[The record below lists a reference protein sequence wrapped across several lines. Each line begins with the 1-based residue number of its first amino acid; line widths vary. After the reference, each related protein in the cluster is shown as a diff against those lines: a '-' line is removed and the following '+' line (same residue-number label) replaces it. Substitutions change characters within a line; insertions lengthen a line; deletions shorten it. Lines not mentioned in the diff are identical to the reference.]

1 MKSDIWLDGE
11 WVTAPKFAIGDA
23 VAHCYHGPN
32 DDDLAFDKWPC
43 LWYRGIVIGMCYRR
57 TTRDSGNENFPG
69 WAYVV
74 EIEAS
79 SEGDRIRHW
88 QVNQE
93 EFHEDELKHS
103 YRHARAVSARIPPGQ
118 GHRKG
123 SPPPPVLIARCKA
136 G

>member
-32 DDDLAFDKWPC
+32 DDDLAPDKWPC
-43 LWYRGIVIGMCYRR
+43 IWYRGIVIGAYYNRVIRPKAVWEC
-57 TTRDSGNENFPG
+57 PG
-69 WAYVV
+69 WVYVV

-79 SEGDRIRHW
+79 SEGDRIERW

-93 EFHEDELKHS
+93 EFREDELKQS
-103 YRHARAVSARIPPGQ
+103 RRHARAVAARIPPGQ